1 MTKRAL
7 CIHGHFYQPPRQDV
21 LTGIIPRESGTTP
34 YQNWNE
40 KIHAECYLPNARLG
54 NFTRMSFNIGPTL
67 FKWMEEFDPET
78 YQQIIIQDRVN
89 LQRYGVGNAMAQP
102 YNHTILPLAND
113 KDKQTQI
120 TWGIADFIHRFG
132 HAPAGMW
139 LPEAAVDQ
147 ESMCIMAD
155 HGIQYTILAPWQAQT
170 AGIDVRRPYRVD
182 LGDGKNLTVFFY
194 HMELSTRVSFDP
206 VSTSNADLFVANH
219 IAPNFLNGLTGGD
232 PQILLIASDGE
243 LYGHHQPFR
252 DKFLERMLDGSSTT
266 RDIEVVF
273 PGLYLK
279 QYPVTHACQIH
290 DQTSWSCHHGVD
302 RWKTDCGCTPHSDWK
317 APLREGLNQIAGI
330 LDSAYEQYFSSID
343 GDPWKARNEYIQ
355 VMLKN
360 KSWAEFADESLQAS
374 VSKVELKRLN
384 LLMQAQIARQWM
396 FTSCGWFF
404 DEFDRIEPRNNVS
417 YAAQAVYL
425 TEQSTG
431 IPLMEQSLQALE
443 SVQSNRTGLSGVT
456 VFTSTYQKC
465 QQHKF
470 PD

>member
-1 MTKRAL
+1 
-7 CIHGHFYQPPRQDV
+7 
-21 LTGIIPRESGTTP
+21 
-34 YQNWNE
+34 
-40 KIHAECYLPNARLG
+40 
-54 NFTRMSFNIGPTL
+54 
-67 FKWMEEFDPET
+67 
-78 YQQIIIQDRVN
+78 
-89 LQRYGVGNAMAQP
+89 
-102 YNHTILPLAND
+102 
-113 KDKQTQI
+113 
-120 TWGIADFIHRFG
+120 
-132 HAPAGMW
+132 
-139 LPEAAVDQ
+139 
-147 ESMCIMAD
+147 
-155 HGIQYTILAPWQAQT
+155 
-170 AGIDVRRPYRVD
+170 
-182 LGDGKNLTVFFY
+182 
-194 HMELSTRVSFDP
+194 
-206 VSTSNADLFVANH
+206 
-219 IAPNFLNGLTGGD
+219 
-232 PQILLIASDGE
+232 
-243 LYGHHQPFR
+243 
-252 DKFLERMLDGSSTT
+252 
-266 RDIEVVF
+266 
-273 PGLYLK
+273 
-279 QYPVTHACQIH
+279 
-290 DQTSWSCHHGVD
+290 
-302 RWKTDCGCTPHSDWK
+302 
-317 APLREGLNQIAGI
+317 LNQIAGI